1 MMDAALA
8 KILTYWSDVKKE
20 VANME
25 VAFYW

>member
-20 VANME
+20 VANTE
-25 VAFYW
+25 GVVY

>member
-1 MMDAALA
+1 MDAALA

-25 VAFYW
+25 VAFY